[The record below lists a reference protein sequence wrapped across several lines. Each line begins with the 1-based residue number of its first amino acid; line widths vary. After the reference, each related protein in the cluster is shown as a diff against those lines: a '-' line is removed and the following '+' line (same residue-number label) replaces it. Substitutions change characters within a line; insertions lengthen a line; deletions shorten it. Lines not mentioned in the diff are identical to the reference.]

1 MKCPPGKKSIPI
13 DKQLYNRTKN
23 TVKRRSRVW
32 PSAYASGQLVR
43 AYKSKGGRYR
53 CSKFGSLDRWFKEKW
68 VDVCRRGKNGKYKTC
83 GRKSSSWKNYPYC
96 RPLHRVNN
104 KTPRTVRELGN
115 SKIKAMCRKKRKN
128 PRKRIFQFGENK
140 NPSKVYEMNK
150 EPQTCGFGKRGC
162 GKATC
167 KNCFGIRRGPGDT
180 WNQGAKREAL
190 LSLHN
195 DRFVID
201 NFYVEKYLKLYID
214 KYVNKTIHIKGTPT
228 SKLYHVVGVDIIDG
242 DLENPTFIY
251 MADSKGTL
259 KNIKAKN
266 VTDFVGLELP
276 KGKYLSG
283 PEFGRKRSR
292 FGNNLGPT
300 SSNLDSFYKNGTANS
315 LNLKPENCLSSYLPV
330 TRFGKEKFIQQ
341 AVATMKRK
349 GTTGSFTRWCKRHGF
364 PKVTTG
370 CINLGKRDKSLKIRR
385 KAVFAQNIRSKSRKS
400 SFGNVYRNLTTE
412 QLETELKYA
421 EERYQQLLKPENPPF
436 IAEDYKTNTLNV
448 ILQAIKEKGLK
459 QYRKRESLKPTKI
472 LKLKQKLTIK
482 TYPENNKCNVMFGK
496 RNELNSLQKTNQ
508 DIKYLL
514 N

>member
-13 DKQLYNRTKN
+13 DKKLYNRTKN

-104 KTPRTVRELGN
+104 KTPRTVGESSNL
-115 SKIKAMCRKKRKN
+115 KAMCRKKRKN

-140 NPSKVYEMNK
+140 NTSKVYEMNK
-150 EPQTCGFGKRGC
+150 EPQTCGFGKCGC
-162 GKATC
+162 GK
-167 KNCFGIRRGPGDT
+167 KNC
-180 WNQGAKREAL
+180 
-190 LSLHN
+190 
-195 DRFVID
+195 
-201 NFYVEKYLKLYID
+201 
-214 KYVNKTIHIKGTPT
+214 KTC
-228 SKLYHVVGVDIIDG
+228 
-242 DLENPTFIY
+242 
-251 MADSKGTL
+251 
-259 KNIKAKN
+259 
-266 VTDFVGLELP
+266 
-276 KGKYLSG
+276 
-283 PEFGRKRSR
+283 FGRRRSR

-315 LNLKPENCLSSYLPV
+315 LNLKPGNCLSSYYGRPV

-349 GTTGSFTRWCKRHGF
+349 GTTGSFTRWCKRHSF

-400 SFGNVYRNLTTE
+400 SFGNVYRNLTPE

-472 LKLKQKLTIK
+472 LKLKQKLTIE